1 LEDLMTSSQSAHAQ
15 RCATLAA
22 GMLCL
27 SAVAAAQFPKESE
40 DVHARNDCRLA
51 VQTLAKGHPAPR
63 SDWALGIIFTCDQ
76 SGGAAVQ
83 LLWSTP
89 PTDSVALDEL
99 LWASVRLVDQR
110 VYLGARSAATNVGAP
125 RAVRIAAL
133 RVLAAFIEPA
143 KIHFPLRLLL
153 PSSDPN
159 VAVSSDH
166 EPLQFVGS
174 QPLDAPAKAD
184 IASVFANLIQRDPD
198 EYVRFAARRLQ
209 PRMGD

>member
-1 LEDLMTSSQSAHAQ
+1 MTSSQLAHAPC
-15 RCATLAA
+15 CAALAA
-22 GMLCL
+22 GLLCL

-51 VQTLAKGHPAPR
+51 VQTLTKGHPAPK

-83 LLWSTP
+83 LLWTTP

-99 LWASVRLVDQR
+99 MWASASLLDLR

-125 RAVRIAAL
+125 RAARIAAL

-143 KIHFPLRLLL
+143 KIRFPPRLLL

-159 VAVSSDH
+159 IAVSSDH
-166 EPLQFVGS
+166 EPLQLVGS
-174 QPLDAPAKAD
+174 QPLDAAAKAD
-184 IASVFANLIQRDPD
+184 IASVFATLIQSDPD

-209 PRMGD
+209 PRTGD